1 MAFVS
6 EKGVD
11 LFGSKL
17 PELEQLYELY
27 CEVNSSEANQMKFA
41 EAADKAA
48 SDGNHISAG
57 IAYTILNRIGEAIE
71 NLKKSR
77 SSKEKHLYLAWAYRK
92 CYRFDEALECLE
104 KAGGSSDEM
113 YITTER
119 IAILRD
125 AKRYEEAQKIVD
137 GLKNLEKVSADFHY
151 HRGRLLAA
159 QGLYAQAMEDYDAA
173 VELDPNHHKALF
185 HLAYACD
192 LWGSEEEAMDYYKQ
206 LVATKPVYVSALL
219 NLAVL
224 YEDAGEYDK
233 ALMCVEK
240 VLSAYP
246 NNARAILF
254 KKDIYSSENMFYD
267 EEKEKRMGRHNQV
280 LEIPISDF
288 ELSVRSRNCLRKM
301 NIRTLGDLARITE
314 SELLSYKNFGETSLK
329 EIKIIM
335 EMKGLRLGSALE
347 DKQIEEEPI
356 DLGEDV
362 DSELL
367 TKTVG
372 EMELSV
378 RARKALERLGVRVVS
393 DLVRKTEAEL
403 LGCKNFGVT
412 SLNEI
417 KASLGS
423 MGLSLR
429 TLD

>member
-17 PELEQLYELY
+17 PELDQLYQLFD
-27 CEVNSSEANQMKFA
+27 EVNASEANQMKFA
-41 EAADKAA
+41 EDAEKAAAD
-48 SDGNHISAG
+48 GNNIAAG
-57 IAYTILNRIGEAIE
+57 IAFAILSKNLQSVE
-71 NLKKSR
+71 NLEKAKE
-77 SSKEKHLYLAWAYRK
+77 SKEKNLYLAWSYRK
-92 CYRFDEALECLE
+92 LSRFDEALKCLD
-104 KAGGSSDEM
+104 KAGGDEM
-113 YITTER
+113 YVTTEK
-119 IAILRD
+119 ISILRD
-125 AKRYEEAQKIVD
+125 AKRYDEAQKILD

-151 HRGRLLAA
+151 QRGRLLAA
-159 QGLYAQAMEDYDAA
+159 QGLYEQAMEDYDTA
-173 VELDPNHHKALF
+173 VELDPNHHRALF

-192 LWGSEEEAMDYYKQ
+192 LWGNEEEAMDYYKQ
-206 LVATKPVYVSALL
+206 LVSTKPVYVGALL

-224 YEDAGEYDK
+224 YEDCGEYEK
-233 ALMCVEK
+233 AMMCVDK
-240 VLSAYP
+240 VLASHP

-254 KKDIYSSENMFYD
+254 KKDIESSENMYYD
-267 EEKEKRMGRHNQV
+267 EEKERRVGRHNQV

-347 DKQIEEEPI
+347 DKKIDEEPI
-356 DLGEDV
+356 DLGEDI

-367 TKTVG
+367 AKTVG

-378 RARKALERLGVRVVS
+378 RARKALDRLGVRLIGE
-393 DLVRKTEAEL
+393 LVRKTEAEL

-417 KASLGS
+417 KISLGS
-423 MGLSLR
+423 LGLSLR
-429 TLD
+429 KLD